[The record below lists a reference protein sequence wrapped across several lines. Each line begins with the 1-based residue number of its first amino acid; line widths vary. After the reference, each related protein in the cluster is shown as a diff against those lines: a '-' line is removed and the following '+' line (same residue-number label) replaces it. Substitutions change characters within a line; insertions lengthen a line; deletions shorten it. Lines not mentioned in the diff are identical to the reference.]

1 MTGRPKK
8 YNDPDELMERRREA
22 KRRWRE
28 RDRERREND
37 PEYAEAFRA
46 NCRENARHY
55 KERCEA
61 DPELAERRRES
72 NQRYRD
78 AHRLDD
84 SYRLRQIYQKRRK
97 LCLRD
102 GLPYAP
108 QNEWIASLP
117 PRPEETALYIW
128 ELRAIDPSKGLV
140 PGNYEWVERCRNK
153 IFDDLKHDLNIGC
166 EGSDKSKRKRLC
178 RIAKR
183 KNLETVGELA
193 SCPEALS
200 RMRAKNIDHVANIG
214 RFFGYS
220 LRVVD
225 IDIRQGENATR
236 AYYICRC
243 SVCKHTFSRQAER
256 LLGGRK
262 RKANT
267 DCPFCHGH
275 ARLSKMH
282 SRNSGYY
289 ELKRKLHNIIA
300 REDIAHESLSHYT
313 WRSRNMDFADFIIDA
328 KLAGRLDEM
337 QQIYDI

>member
-8 YNDPDELMERRREA
+8 YNDQELAERRREA
-22 KRRWRE
+22 NRRWRE
-28 RDRERREND
+28 RERERREND

-46 NCRENARHY
+46 KCREHARHY
-55 KERCEA
+55 KERCKA

-72 NQRYRD
+72 HQRYRD
-78 AHRLDD
+78 AHRRDD
-84 SYRLRQIYQKRRK
+84 SYRLGQIYQKRRK

-108 QNEWIASLP
+108 QNEWLASLP
-117 PRPEETALYIW
+117 PRPEETELYIW

-140 PGNYEWVERCRNK
+140 PGNYEWVERCRDK
-153 IFDDLKHDLNIGC
+153 IFDGLKNELNIGC
-166 EGSDKSKRKRLC
+166 EGSNKSKRKRLC
-178 RIAKR
+178 RIAKHN
-183 KNLETVGELA
+183 NLETVDELA
-193 SCPEALS
+193 ACPSALS

-220 LRVVD
+220 LRV
-225 IDIRQGENATR
+225 IGLDIRQSKTSTSVF
-236 AYYICRC
+236 YVCRC
-243 SVCKHTFSRQAER
+243 SVCKRTFSRQASH

-262 RKANT
+262 RTANT
-267 DCPFCHGH
+267 DCPFCQGRSRH
-275 ARLSKMH
+275 SKIH

-289 ELKRKLHNIIA
+289 ELKRKLHNIVA

-328 KLAGRLDEM
+328 KLAGRVDEM

>member
-8 YNDPDELMERRREA
+8 YSDPDDLMARRREA
-22 KRRWRE
+22 NRRWRE
-28 RDRERREND
+28 RERERRKND

-46 NCRENARHY
+46 KCREHVKRY

-61 DPELAERRRES
+61 DPELAERRRER

-78 AHRLDD
+78 AHRLDE
-84 SYRLRQIYQKRRK
+84 SYRLRQIYQKRRQ
-97 LCLRD
+97 LCQRD

-108 QNEWIASLP
+108 QNEWLASLP
-117 PRPEETALYIW
+117 PRPEETELYIW

-166 EGSDKSKRKRLC
+166 EGTAKSKRKRLC

-183 KNLETVGELA
+183 KNLETVEELA
-193 SCPEALS
+193 RCPEALS
-200 RMRAKNIDHVANIG
+200 RMRAKNIDHAANIG

-220 LRVVD
+220 LRVID
-225 IDIRQGENATR
+225 LDIRQSEKCTCAF
-236 AYYICRC
+236 YICRC
-243 SVCKHTFSRQAER
+243 SVCKHTFSCQAAR
-256 LLGGRK
+256 LLGGRG
-262 RKANT
+262 RPANT
-267 DCPFCHGH
+267 DCPFCHDR
-275 ARLSKMH
+275 ARRSKRR

-289 ELKRKLHNIIA
+289 ELKRKLHNIVA